1 MRLNK
6 SAVILDRHPLWL
18 DAMSAVLG
26 GVGVEVVGRA
36 VESGEAVTL
45 VGERSPDLLVAG
57 LEVSD
62 DEWVVCLGRAKEACR
77 GLKVI
82 VVADSTDRSSIGA
95 LFAAGASVY
104 CVRTAQPEDLAFA
117 VRQAFQRSVY
127 IADEGREWSARP
139 IYASAEPAT
148 HELTRRELEILRLVS
163 EGISNGQLARKLWVT
178 EQTVKFH
185 LSNIYRKL
193 EVTNRTE
200 ASRWAH
206 LNGLIPQ
213 EQTLVSVP
221 A

>member
-1 MRLNK
+1 MRLNR

-18 DAMSAVLG
+18 DAMSAVLE

-36 VESGEAVTL
+36 VESGEAVRL

-62 DEWVVCLGRAKEACR
+62 DEWVGCLGRAMEARR

-117 VRQAFQRSVY
+117 VRQAFQRSV
-127 IADEGREWSARP
+127 
-139 IYASAEPAT
+139 
-148 HELTRRELEILRLVS
+148 
-163 EGISNGQLARKLWVT
+163 
-178 EQTVKFH
+178 
-185 LSNIYRKL
+185 
-193 EVTNRTE
+193 
-200 ASRWAH
+200 
-206 LNGLIPQ
+206 
-213 EQTLVSVP
+213 
-221 A
+221 